1 MKAHFYCLLFVFSTI
16 AFNTFA
22 QQQLCYKKMEGT
34 ISEVVYCVFQDSK
47 GYIWV
52 GTDAGVSKYNGYS
65 FTHYTKDD
73 GLSDNDVF
81 QITEDHLGRIWMLT
95 YNGEPTIYDHGRI
108 LTSQNTGFLKSI
120 KPGSIATGFIENK
133 DSAWYITG
141 LRMYKF
147 VKDSLVSELTSEA
160 YFNRQPGAF
169 FSGASLFNGK
179 PCMITSSGFYSLTEN
194 IKIDF
199 PGNQRL
205 TPLSSKVAVGNNFVL
220 ATLPDGFL
228 VFDMKA
234 NAQRSFSVSGQDKV
248 IAAFFV
254 KEEYFFWVFTEKAAY
269 KYYPAK
275 EQFIKY
281 EEISPQSLT
290 YILNDREG
298 NSWLASLHHG
308 LYFLQ
313 NTGMKKIAHTTSI
326 GTSEAYSVTAYNGSI
341 YTGYINNEVVK
352 TAGKRSFFSAA
363 DKTSS
368 RNKIYGFYK
377 DHNGLWIAAGN
388 KAIQYT
394 PSGAVHEYNGSVKA
408 IGGNKNGDIY
418 IATSLN
424 VGKISYAEL
433 LQKKHLSLNVSL
445 KTVYSYSTR
454 VNSILCLNNDTVLLG
469 AVNGLKMLVKDS
481 LQVNAAWQHPVF
493 NAGITRL
500 VSLTSGGFIFSTS
513 GKGACIVLK
522 DSFYLIDKKTGLSS
536 NSCTN
541 IFPENDSTF
550 WISTVKGLNKVSRRI
565 VNNVLTTTVRVY
577 TVADGLLSDYIND
590 VTVFND
596 TVWVATDKGLCYFPK
611 KMVKQPYP
619 APQLNIEELL
629 VNGQPQNFN
638 QPLLLNYKQNNVSI
652 NFTGISYFSQGKIT
666 YKYKLIGEGNEDW
679 KFTTARHVEYAS
691 LPPGD
696 YTFVVSA
703 ANADMKWN
711 EQYQTIR
718 FRIAPPFW
726 ATWWFRLALILLL
739 VIIAGLLLKARLR
752 NIKRKHILQNKTLTL
767 EKEKAEFE
775 KENLLYEKQLIELEQ
790 QALRL
795 QMNPHFIF
803 NAITAIQGLYSVND
817 TDKAKKYLVKFS
829 RLLRTVFETS
839 SEPAISLKKEVELIA
854 DYIELNIIRFGHNI
868 DYTIT
873 IDPSVNTEQYGITP
887 MLIQPFVENALLHGL
902 QKHNGTG
909 MLNITITK
917 TGTESI
923 HCRIEDN
930 GTGRS
935 NVDIPGIENKP
946 HGVSIT
952 KKRIDLVGKNSAS
965 ATGFSIEDLKNP
977 DGSAAGTVVS
987 FTTSLIKLF

>member
-1 MKAHFYCLLFVFSTI
+1 MKVRFYFLVFIFSAI
-16 AFNTFA
+16 AFHTAA
-22 QQQLCYKKMEGT
+22 QQQLCYKKMEGA

-47 GYIWV
+47 GYIWL

-95 YNGEPTIYDHGRI
+95 YNGEPTLYDHGRI
-108 LTSQNTGFLKSI
+108 LTSQNTVFLQSI

-133 DSAWYITG
+133 DTAWYITG

-147 VKDSLVSELTSEA
+147 VKDSLVDELASEV
-160 YFNRQPGAF
+160 YFNRQPGSF
-169 FSGASLFNGK
+169 FLGASSFNGK
-179 PCMITSSGFYSLTEN
+179 PCMITSSGFYSLVDN
-194 IKIDF
+194 ARIDF
-199 PGNQRL
+199 PGNHRL
-205 TPLSSKVAVGNNFVL
+205 TPLSSKVTVGNNFVL

-234 NAQRSFSVSGQDKV
+234 NTQKTFSVSGHDRI
-248 IAAFFV
+248 IAAFFI
-254 KEEYFFWVFTEKAAY
+254 KEEGFFWVFAEKGTY
-269 KYYPAK
+269 KYYPAT

-281 EEISPQSLT
+281 EEISPLSLT

-313 NTGMKKIAHTTSI
+313 NSGIKKMAHTTGI
-326 GTSEAYSVTAYNGSI
+326 GTSEAYSVTAYNGGI
-341 YTGYINNEVVK
+341 YAGYVNNEIVK
-352 TAGKRSFFSAA
+352 IAGKKNFFSTA
-363 DKTSS
+363 DKTSF

-377 DHNGLWIAAGN
+377 DNNGLWIAAGN

-394 PSGAVHEYNGSVKA
+394 PSGAVHEYDGSVKA
-408 IGGNKNGDIY
+408 IGSNQNGDMY
-418 IATSLN
+418 FASSLN
-424 VGKISYAEL
+424 VGKISYPNL
-433 LQKKHLSLNVSL
+433 LKMKQVSLSVSL
-445 KTVYSYSTR
+445 KKVYSYSIR
-454 VNSILCLNNDTVLLG
+454 VNAILCLNTDTVLLG

-481 LQVNAAWQHPVF
+481 LKINQAWQHPVF
-493 NAGITRL
+493 SAGITRIAPL
-500 VSLTSGGFIFSTS
+500 SSRGFIFSTS
-513 GKGACIVLK
+513 GRGACIVLN
-522 DSFYLIDKKTGLSS
+522 DSFYLIDKKNGLSS

-541 IFPENDSTF
+541 IFSENDSTF
-550 WISTVKGLNKVSRRI
+550 WISTVKGLNRVNYR
-565 VNNVLTTTVRVY
+565 VTNNVSTISVRVY
-577 TVADGLLSDYIND
+577 SVADGLLSDYIND
-590 VTVFND
+590 ITVYHD

-611 KMVKQPYP
+611 NMVKQPYP
-619 APQLNIEELL
+619 APQLNLEELM

-638 QPLLLNYKQNNVSI
+638 QPLQLNYKQNNVSI
-652 NFTGISYFSQGKIT
+652 NFTGISYFSQGKIM
-666 YKYKLIGEGNEDW
+666 YKYKLMGEGNEDW

-696 YTFVVSA
+696 YTFVISA

-718 FRIAPPFW
+718 FQIAPPFW
-726 ATWWFRLALILLL
+726 ATWWFRLTSILLL
-739 VIIAGLLLKARLR
+739 IFISGLLLKVRVS
-752 NIKRKHILQNKTLTL
+752 NIKRKHMLQNKTLTL

-775 KENLLYEKQLIELEQ
+775 KENVLYEKQLVELEQ

-803 NAITAIQGLYSVND
+803 NAITAIQGLYSGND

-839 SEPAISLKKEVELIA
+839 SEPAISLLKEVELVT

-868 DYTIT
+868 VYTIT

-902 QKHNGTG
+902 QKHSGKG
-909 MLNITITK
+909 ILNITITK

-935 NVDIPGIENKP
+935 NAEIPDVENKP
-946 HGVSIT
+946 HGLSIT
-952 KKRIDLVGKNSAS
+952 KKRIDLVGKNSSS
-965 ATGFSIEDLKNP
+965 AADFTIEDLKNP

-987 FTTSLIKLF
+987 FTTRLIRLF

>member
-1 MKAHFYCLLFVFSTI
+1 MKVRFYCLLFFFSAI
-16 AFNTFA
+16 ALNIVA
-22 QQQLCYKKMEGT
+22 QHQLCYKKMEGT

-52 GTDAGVSKYNGYS
+52 GTDAGVSRYNGYS
-65 FTHYTKDD
+65 FTHFTKDD

-81 QITEDHLGRIWMLT
+81 QINEDHLGRIWMLT

-108 LTSQNTGFLKSI
+108 LTSQNTGFLRSI

-133 DSAWYITG
+133 DTTWYITG

-147 VKDSLVSELTSEA
+147 FKDSLVAELASED
-160 YFNRQPGAF
+160 YFNRQSGSF
-169 FSGASLFNGK
+169 FLGASAFNGK
-179 PCMITSSGFYSLTEN
+179 PCLITSSGFYSLTEN
-194 IKIDF
+194 VKIDF

-205 TPLSSKVAVGNNFVL
+205 TPLSSKVAVGNHFVL

-228 VFDMKA
+228 VFDM
-234 NAQRSFSVSGQDKV
+234 NAKTQKTFSVSGLDKI
-248 IAAFFV
+248 IAAFFI
-254 KEEYFFWVFTEKAAY
+254 KEESCFWVFAEKTTY
-269 KYYPAK
+269 KYYPASEK
-275 EQFIKY
+275 FIKD
-281 EEISPQSLT
+281 EEINPQSLT
-290 YILNDREG
+290 YVLNDREG

-313 NTGMKKIAHTTSI
+313 NTGMKRIAYTTGI
-326 GTSEAYSVTAYNGSI
+326 GTSEAYSLTAYNGSI
-341 YTGYINNEVVK
+341 YIGYVNNEVVK
-352 TAGKRSFFSAA
+352 ITGKRSFFSST
-363 DKTSS
+363 DETSF

-377 DHNGLWIAAGN
+377 DKNGLWIAAGN

-394 PSGAVHEYNGSVKA
+394 PSGTVNEYNGSVKA

-424 VGKISYAEL
+424 VGKISYADL
-433 LQKKHLSLNVSL
+433 LKKKHVPLSIALKNV
-445 KTVYSYSTR
+445 YPYSTR
-454 VNSILCLNNDTVLLG
+454 VNAILCVNNDTVLLG

-481 LQVNAAWQHPVF
+481 LKVNTAWQHPIF
-493 NAGITRL
+493 NTGITRIL
-500 VSLTSGGFIFSTS
+500 SLTSGGFIFSTS
-513 GKGACIVLK
+513 GKGASIVLK
-522 DSFYLIDKKTGLSS
+522 DSFYLIDKKAGLSS

-541 IFPENDSTF
+541 IFSENDSIF
-550 WISTVKGLNKVSRRI
+550 WVSTVKGLNRVSCRV
-565 VNNVLTTTVRVY
+565 VNNILTASVRVY

-590 VTVFND
+590 VTVYND

-611 KMVKQPYP
+611 RMVKQPYP
-619 APQLNIEELL
+619 APQLNLEELL

-638 QPLLLNYKQNNVSI
+638 QPLKLNYRQNNVSI
-652 NFTGISYFSQGKIT
+652 NFTGISYFSQGKVM
-666 YKYKLIGEGNEDW
+666 YKYKLVGEGNEDW

-703 ANADMKWN
+703 ANSDMKWN
-711 EQYQTIR
+711 EQYETIR

-739 VIIAGLLLKARLR
+739 IFIAGLLLNARLK

-775 KENLLYEKQLIELEQ
+775 KENILYEKQLIELEQ

-817 TDKAKKYLVKFS
+817 TGKAKKYLVKFS

-839 SEPAISLKKEVELIA
+839 SEPAISLSKEVELIS

-868 DYTIT
+868 AYTIT

-917 TGTESI
+917 TGTENI
-923 HCRIEDN
+923 HCIIEDN

-935 NVDIPGIENKP
+935 NAGITGIENKP

-952 KKRIDLVGKNSAS
+952 KKRIDLVGKNSVS
-965 ATGFSIEDLKNP
+965 AADFSIEDLKNP